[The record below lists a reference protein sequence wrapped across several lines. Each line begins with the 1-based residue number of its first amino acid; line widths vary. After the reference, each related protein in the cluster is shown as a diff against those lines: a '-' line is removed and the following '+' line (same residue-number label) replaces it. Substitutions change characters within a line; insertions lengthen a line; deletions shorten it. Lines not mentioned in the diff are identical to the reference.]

1 MGTKIDMKDNA
12 NSVASGKAEK
22 YDMLDIYFFK
32 DLVKNRFFKPIIN
45 FLLFIFLLI
54 VIYFGLSSETDLRFH
69 GGIPFAT
76 TMIWDLWH
84 PLLAFT
90 VIIVGRLWCFA
101 CPIGAIGEWT
111 QSVFSLNRKYPE
123 KYRNLWIA
131 VILFLVIFAG
141 ERHLFQF
148 TRNPPNTAYLLLF
161 FTVLAIIMGAVYEK
175 RSFCRYICP
184 IGLVLGVFSMLSAI
198 ELRCKS
204 KKTCHDHDIKECVI
218 GSEAGKGC
226 PVGEVPQT
234 MERNNQCIM
243 CMECVKSCS
252 KGNIRI
258 SPRIP
263 GADITHSRKTH
274 LDEAYLVHG
283 IIIIFLFVMGME
295 RLQFRNVII
304 NFVKS
309 TLPVN
314 SLTFLDLYWRN
325 MWAVII
331 FILITLGAAGLM
343 YLSTRAVFGKESKRN
358 FIELSYAFIP
368 LSLSVYL
375 AENTFRLLKGLFFI
389 AASIGSFF
397 GRIWE
402 FSPDFDAI
410 NRLQILLVGAGF
422 IFTLWAGYLI
432 SNAKADENEMNKSM
446 MAIGFTAIV
455 YLIIG
460 VKILTLSII

>member
-1 MGTKIDMKDNA
+1 
-12 NSVASGKAEK
+12 
-22 YDMLDIYFFK
+22 
-32 DLVKNRFFKPIIN
+32 
-45 FLLFIFLLI
+45 
-54 VIYFGLSSETDLRFH
+54 
-69 GGIPFAT
+69 
-76 TMIWDLWH
+76 
-84 PLLAFT
+84 
-90 VIIVGRLWCFA
+90 
-101 CPIGAIGEWT
+101 
-111 QSVFSLNRKYPE
+111 
-123 KYRNLWIA
+123 
-131 VILFLVIFAG
+131 
-141 ERHLFQF
+141 
-148 TRNPPNTAYLLLF
+148 
-161 FTVLAIIMGAVYEK
+161 
-175 RSFCRYICP
+175 
-184 IGLVLGVFSMLSAI
+184 
-198 ELRCKS
+198 
-204 KKTCHDHDIKECVI
+204 
-218 GSEAGKGC
+218 
-226 PVGEVPQT
+226 
-234 MERNNQCIM
+234 
-243 CMECVKSCS
+243 
-252 KGNIRI
+252 
-258 SPRIP
+258 
-263 GADITHSRKTH
+263 
-274 LDEAYLVHG
+274 
-283 IIIIFLFVMGME
+283 MGME

-309 TLPVN
+309 TLPVD

-331 FILITLGAAGLM
+331 FILITVGAAGLM
-343 YLSTRAVFGKESKRN
+343 YLSTRAAFGKNPKKK